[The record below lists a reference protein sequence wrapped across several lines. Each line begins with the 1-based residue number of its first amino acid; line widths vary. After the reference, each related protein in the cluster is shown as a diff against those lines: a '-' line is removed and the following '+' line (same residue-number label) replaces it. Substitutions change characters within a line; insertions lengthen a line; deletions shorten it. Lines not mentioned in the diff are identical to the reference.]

1 MSRGKKI
8 AIGAIAGLILLCG
21 AGMLFVNWAN
31 SDEGQAAMDEVGTKQ
46 AVSSATARVEETARA
61 ESEARAAGT
70 ATAVMLDIDRRIQ
83 NAQLVFEDGLDE
95 GSPFI
100 AENIMDYD
108 LTYKDG
114 VAAVSLPWNGFFVIE
129 SGKQLTDFIAE
140 VDCDPQGDGIS
151 CGIAYGVRKKED
163 RFYYY
168 ASLTAGSYKCGFF
181 DYTVDFPKSSYS
193 ICNYPTEGLLQHL
206 RVEKF
211 GSNLRFY
218 VGGKL
223 MDQRILENQDFL
235 TGGVALIFGRAGGEQ
250 SEINKVWLDNFKVWE
265 IP

>member
-8 AIGAIAGLILLCG
+8 AIGAIIALVLLCG
-21 AGMLFVNWAN
+21 AGMLFINWAN

-46 AVSSATARVEETARA
+46 AVSSATAAVQETARA
-61 ESEARAAGT
+61 ESEAQAAGT
-70 ATAVMLDIDRRIQ
+70 ATAVMLDIDQRIQ
-83 NAQLVFEDGLDE
+83 NAQLVFEEGLDE

-114 VAAVSLPWNGFFVIE
+114 IATVSLPWNGFFVIE
-129 SGKQLTDFIAE
+129 SGEQLTDFIAE
-140 VDCDPQGDGIS
+140 VDCDPQGDGIA
-151 CGIAYGVRKKED
+151 CGIAYGVQKKGD
-163 RFYYY
+163 RPYYY
-168 ASLTAGSYKCGFF
+168 ASLISGSYNCAFF
-181 DYTVDFPKSSYS
+181 DQTEDFSKASYPM
-193 ICNYPTEGLLQHL
+193 CNYPTEGLLTHL

-218 VGGKL
+218 AGGEL
-223 MDQRILENQDFL
+223 MDERVLEKEEFL

-250 SEINKVWLDNFKVWE
+250 SDFNRVWLDTFKVWE
-265 IP
+265 MP